1 MSREPVRELGY
12 IAALREALFQS
23 MAADPSVLM
32 VGENIRGEIRPET
45 KGLHARFGDARVI
58 DMPISEAAFT
68 GFATGAALAGGR
80 VIVEFQVSALIY
92 PAFDQLVNQAAK
104 LPYMLGG
111 QRYLPVTYLIM
122 GAGAG
127 GGRAGQHSDNP
138 YPYLLHAGIK
148 AVFPTTPADAKGL
161 MLAAIA
167 EDDPVAVF
175 APVGVYGTSGGV
187 PEEPAAARLGQGVVR
202 RAGNDVTVVA
212 GGPHALQAV
221 ALAERLAGEGLSIE
235 VWDPLSLLP
244 LDKAGLEA
252 SVNKT
257 GRLVIFDDSN
267 RTCGFAAEVASLAAE
282 RCFHALKAPV
292 KRVTR
297 GDVVVPYSAP
307 IEAEVLATAE
317 RLEAA
322 VRAVTG

>member
-1 MSREPVRELGY
+1 MSRELNYVDA
-12 IAALREALFQS
+12 IREALFQA
-23 MAADPSVLM
+23 MEADPSVFM
-32 VGENIRGEIRPET
+32 IGENMRGDIRPESR
-45 KGLHARFGDARVI
+45 GLYTRFGDDRVI

-80 VIVEFQVSALIY
+80 VIVEFQVSSLIY

-111 QRYLPVTYLIM
+111 QRFLPVTYLIM

-138 YPYLLHAGIK
+138 YPYFLHAGIK
-148 AVFPTTPADAKGL
+148 SVFPTTPADAKSL

-175 APVGVYGTSGGV
+175 APVGVYGTKGPV
-187 PEEPAAARLGQGVVR
+187 PEEPVLAPLGRGVVR
-202 RAGNDVTVVA
+202 RPGADVTVVA

-221 ALAERLAGEGLSIE
+221 ALAENLKDEGISVE

-267 RTCGFAAEVASLAAE
+267 RTCGFAAEIAGLAAE
-282 RCFHALKAPV
+282 RCFHALKAPI

-297 GDVVVPYSAP
+297 ADVVIPYSAP
-307 IEAEVLATAE
+307 IETEVLATVD

-322 VRAVTG
+322 VRAVMG

>member
-1 MSREPVRELGY
+1 MSRELTYVG
-12 IAALREALFQS
+12 ALREALFQS
-23 MAADPSVLM
+23 MEADPSVLM
-32 VGENIRGEIRPET
+32 IGENIRGEIRPET
-45 KGLHARFGDARVI
+45 RGLHARFGDARVL

-80 VIVEFQVSALIY
+80 IVVEFQVSSLIY

-104 LPYMLGG
+104 LPLMLGG
-111 QRYLPVTYLIM
+111 QRFLPVTYLIM

-148 AVFPTTPADAKGL
+148 TVCPSTPADAKAL

-167 EDDPVAVF
+167 ENDPVAVF
-175 APVGVYGTSGGV
+175 APVGVYGTSGPV
-187 PEEPAAARLGQGVVR
+187 PEAGEVVPLGQAAVR
-202 RAGNDVTVVA
+202 HAGTDVTVVA
-212 GGPHALQAV
+212 AGHLALQAV
-221 ALAERLAGEGLSIE
+221 AVAEKLACEGVSVE
-235 VWDPLSLLP
+235 VWDPRSLLP

-252 SVNKT
+252 SVGKT
-257 GRLVIFDDSN
+257 GRLVVFDDSN
-267 RTCGFAAEVASLAAE
+267 RTCGFAAEVSSLIAE
-282 RCFHALKAPV
+282 RCFTRLKAPI

-297 GDVVVPYSAP
+297 ADVTIPYGAA
-307 IEAEVLATAE
+307 IEAELLPTPE

-322 VRAVTG
+322 IRAVMG

>member
-1 MSREPVRELGY
+1 VSRLLNYVEA
-12 IAALREALFQS
+12 IREALFQS
-23 MAADPSVLM
+23 MEADASVFM
-32 VGENIRGEIRPET
+32 IGENMRGDIRPESR
-45 KGLHARFGDARVI
+45 GLYTRFGDTRVL

-80 VIVEFQVSALIY
+80 VIVEFQVSSLIF

-111 QRYLPVTYLIM
+111 QRFLPVTYLIM

-138 YPYLLHAGIK
+138 YPYFLHAGIK
-148 AVFPTTPADAKGL
+148 TVFPTTPADAKSL
-161 MLAAIA
+161 LLAAIA

-175 APVGVYGTSGGV
+175 APVGVYGTTGDV
-187 PEEPAAARLGQGVVR
+187 PEEPVVATLGQGVVR
-202 RAGNDVTVVA
+202 RAGTDVTVVA
-212 GGPHALQAV
+212 GGPHALQAM
-221 ALAERLAGEGLSIE
+221 ALAERLKGEGISVE

-244 LDKAGLEA
+244 LDKAGVEA

-282 RCFHALKAPV
+282 RCFHALKAPI

-297 GDVVVPYSAP
+297 ADVVVPYSAP
-307 IEAEVLATAE
+307 IEAEVLATVE

-322 VRAVTG
+322 VRTVMV

>member
-1 MSREPVRELGY
+1 MSRALNYV
-12 IAALREALFQS
+12 AALREALFQA
-23 MAADPSVLM
+23 MEADPSVLM
-32 VGENIRGEIRPET
+32 IGENIRGEIRPET
-45 KGLHARFGDARVI
+45 RGLHARFGDARVL

-80 VIVEFQVSALIY
+80 VVVEFQVSSLIY

-111 QRYLPVTYLIM
+111 QRFLPVTYLIM

-148 AVFPTTPADAKGL
+148 TLFPTTPADAKSL
-161 MLAAIA
+161 MLGAIA

-175 APVGVYGTSGGV
+175 APVGVYGTSGEV
-187 PEEPAAARLGQGVVR
+187 PEEPVVAALGQGVVR
-202 RAGNDVTVVA
+202 SAGVDVTVVA
-212 GGPHALQAV
+212 GGPHALQAMD
-221 ALAERLAGEGLSIE
+221 LAEKLKPHGISIE

-267 RTCGFAAEVASLAAE
+267 RTCGFAAEVAGLAAE

-297 GDVVVPYSAP
+297 ADVVVPYSAS
-307 IEAEVLATAE
+307 IEAEVLATVE
-317 RLEAA
+317 RLETA
-322 VRAVTG
+322 VRAVMA

>member
-1 MSREPVRELGY
+1 MSRELNYVDA
-12 IAALREALFQS
+12 IREALFQA
-23 MAADPSVLM
+23 MEADPSVFM
-32 VGENIRGEIRPET
+32 IGENMRGDIRPESR
-45 KGLHARFGDARVI
+45 GLYTRFGDDRVI

-80 VIVEFQVSALIY
+80 VIVEFQVSSLIY

-111 QRYLPVTYLIM
+111 QRFLPVTYLIM

-138 YPYLLHAGIK
+138 YPYFLHAGIK
-148 AVFPTTPADAKGL
+148 SVFPTTPADAKSL

-175 APVGVYGTSGGV
+175 APVGVYGTQGPV
-187 PEEPAAARLGQGVVR
+187 PEKPVVAPLGQAVVR
-202 RAGNDVTVVA
+202 RPGADVTVVA

-221 ALAERLAGEGLSIE
+221 ALAEKLKGEGISIE

-267 RTCGFAAEVASLAAE
+267 RTCGFAAEIAGLAAE
-282 RCFHALKAPV
+282 RCFHALKAPI

-297 GDVVVPYSAP
+297 ADMVIPYSTP
-307 IEAEVLATAE
+307 IETEVLATVD

-322 VRAVTG
+322 VRAVMA

>member
-1 MSREPVRELGY
+1 MSRELTYVG
-12 IAALREALFQS
+12 ALREALFQA
-23 MAADPSVLM
+23 MEADPSVLM
-32 VGENIRGEIRPET
+32 IGENIRGEIRPET
-45 KGLHARFGDARVI
+45 RGLHARFGDSRVL

-80 VIVEFQVSALIY
+80 IIVEFQVSSLIF

-111 QRYLPVTYLIM
+111 QRFLPVTYLIM

-148 AVFPTTPADAKGL
+148 TVFPTTPGDAKSL

-175 APVGVYGTSGGV
+175 APVGAYGTSGDV
-187 PEEPAAARLGQGVVR
+187 PEAPVVATLGQGVVR
-202 RAGNDVTVVA
+202 HPGTDVTVVA

-221 ALAERLAGEGLSIE
+221 ALAENMSSAGISVE

-257 GRLVIFDDSN
+257 GRLVVFDDSN
-267 RTCGFAAEVASLAAE
+267 RTCGFAAEIAGLVAE
-282 RCFHALKAPV
+282 RCFHALKAPI

-297 GDVVVPYSAP
+297 ADVVVPYSAS
-307 IEAEVLATAE
+307 IEAEVLGTVV
-317 RLEAA
+317 RLETAIRAVAA
-322 VRAVTG
+322 VG

>member
-1 MSREPVRELGY
+1 MSRELNYVDA
-12 IAALREALFQS
+12 IREALFQA
-23 MAADPSVLM
+23 MEADPSVFM
-32 VGENIRGEIRPET
+32 IGENMRAGIRPESR
-45 KGLHARFGDARVI
+45 GLYQQFGDDRVI

-80 VIVEFQVSALIY
+80 VIVEFQVSSLIF

-111 QRYLPVTYLIM
+111 QRFLPVTYLIM

-138 YPYLLHAGIK
+138 YPYFLHAGIK
-148 AVFPTTPADAKGL
+148 SVFPTTPADAKSL

-175 APVGVYGTSGGV
+175 APVGVYGTKGPV
-187 PEEPAAARLGQGVVR
+187 LEEPVVAALGQGVVR
-202 RAGNDVTVVA
+202 RPGADVTVVA

-221 ALAERLAGEGLSIE
+221 ALAEKLKAEGISIE

-267 RTCGFAAEVASLAAE
+267 RTCGFAAEVAGLVAE
-282 RCFHALKAPV
+282 RCFHALKAPI

-297 GDVVVPYSAP
+297 ADVVIPYSTP
-307 IEAEVLATAE
+307 IETEVLATVD

-322 VRAVTG
+322 VRAVMG

>member
-1 MSREPVRELGY
+1 MSRQLNYVMA
-12 IAALREALFQS
+12 IREALFQA
-23 MAADPSVLM
+23 MQADPSLFM
-32 VGENIRGEIRPET
+32 IGENMRAGIRPESR
-45 KGLHARFGDARVI
+45 GLFQEFGDDRVI

-80 VIVEFQVSALIY
+80 VIVEYQVSSLIF
-92 PAFDQLVNQAAK
+92 PAFDQLVNQVAK

-111 QRYLPVTYLIM
+111 QRFLPVTFLIM

-138 YPYLLHAGIK
+138 YPYFLHAGIK
-148 AVFPTTPADAKGL
+148 TVFPTTPGDAKGL

-175 APVGVYGTSGGV
+175 APVGVYGTSGPV
-187 PEEPAAARLGQGVVR
+187 PEERIAMLLGQGVVR
-202 RAGNDVTVVA
+202 RAGTDVTVVA

-221 ALAERLAGEGLSIE
+221 ALAETLKEEGISLE

-257 GRLVIFDDSN
+257 GRLVIYDDSN
-267 RTCGFAAEVASLAAE
+267 RTCGFAAEVAGLAAE
-282 RCFHALKAPV
+282 RCFHALKAPI

-297 GDVVVPYSAP
+297 ADVVIPYSAP
-307 IEAEVLATAE
+307 IEAELLPTPN

-322 VRAVTG
+322 VRAVLG

>member
-1 MSREPVRELGY
+1 MSRELNYVMA
-12 IAALREALFQS
+12 IREALFQA
-23 MAADPSVLM
+23 MEADPSLFM
-32 VGENIRGEIRPET
+32 IGENMRAGIRPESR
-45 KGLHARFGDARVI
+45 GLYQKFGDDRVI

-80 VIVEFQVSALIY
+80 VIVEYQVSSLIF

-111 QRYLPVTYLIM
+111 QRFLPVTFLIM

-138 YPYLLHAGIK
+138 YPYFLHAGIK
-148 AVFPTTPADAKGL
+148 TAFPTTPADAKGL

-167 EDDPVAVF
+167 EDDPVALF
-175 APVGVYGTSGGV
+175 APVGVYGTSGPV
-187 PEEPAAARLGQGVVR
+187 PEAPVAAPLGRGVVR
-202 RAGNDVTVVA
+202 RAGTDVTVVA

-221 ALAERLAGEGLSIE
+221 ALGEKLKADGISLE

-267 RTCGFAAEVASLAAE
+267 RTCGFAAEVAGLVAE

-297 GDVVVPYSAP
+297 ADVVIPYSAP
-307 IEAEVLATAE
+307 IEAELLPTAA

-322 VRAVTG
+322 VRAVMS